1 MPQTDYKPESYNS
14 LSPYLIVADAQ
25 ATLAFIRAVFGA
37 EPIFIHRRE
46 DGAISHAEVRIDDT
60 VLMLGQSEG
69 GAPAHLHVYVP
80 DVDAR
85 YARALEAGG
94 TIVQAPMEK
103 GDGDRRGG
111 VADPAGTTWWFS
123 TQITP
128 R

>member
-1 MPQTDYKPESYNS
+1 MSRPDYKPKGYNS

-25 ATLAFIRAVFGA
+25 AALAFIRAVFGA
-37 EPIFIHRRE
+37 EPLFIHRRD
-46 DGAISHAEVRIDDT
+46 DGGIAHVEVRIDDT

-69 GAPAHLHVYVP
+69 GTPAHLHVYVP
-80 DVDAR
+80 DVDAY
-85 YARALEAGG
+85 YARALAAGG
-94 TIVQAPMEK
+94 AAVQAPMEK

-111 VADPAGTTWWFS
+111 VADPSGTIWWFS